1 MFRLIHEK
9 VQAERACTFIR
20 YLRVVEQTLNL
31 GVGPNGR
38 IHIFNLNSWRATFR
52 YVQRILHVVC
62 TYNVHTLHTIKV
74 VSSQNH
80 ALKLEFCK
88 AKLYRLN
95 RKPIST
101 SVVSKYSL
109 DRVLTRKFLHFDTRT
124 RSYSSSLHKTSNG
137 WGEFWIVKITSTL
150 KYSKVLDGWILS
162 NY

>member
-20 YLRVVEQTLNL
+20 YLRVVEQTFNL

-38 IHIFNLNSWRATFR
+38 IHTFNLNSWRATFT
-52 YVQRILHVVC
+52 YNVYYGYVVC

-95 RKPIST
+95 RKPIS
-101 SVVSKYSL
+101 SIYLLKFLNSIKFSFSEKAKNICAIFL
-109 DRVLTRKFLHFDTRT
+109 MVLTFTK
-124 RSYSSSLHKTSNG
+124 
-137 WGEFWIVKITSTL
+137 
-150 KYSKVLDGWILS
+150 
-162 NY
+162 